1 MFQRKT
7 MNFFILILRYLI
19 LIFFVLIALFP
30 IIWLI
35 ETSLKLPK
43 QYYASPP
50 VWIPNPLT
58 FYHYKL
64 LFTTFGAIPY
74 FKNSLIIA
82 FANMVLVLM
91 VSIPAA
97 YAISRYKV
105 GGESFS
111 FWILT
116 QRMLPPIAAVIP
128 LFLLYNK
135 IGLIDQHL
143 SLILSYTIFNIPFVV
158 WMLISFFNE
167 FPVEIQEQAMVDG
180 CTELQSLILVVL
192 PIITPGLV
200 VAALF
205 CFVFSWNELM
215 MAITFTSTNAATV
228 TVLFASILQSPT
240 GVWYGEASGAAVM
253 AIVPAFVLTFFFQR
267 YIVRGLALGG
277 VKG

>member
-1 MFQRKT
+1 MFQSRKT
-7 MNFFILILRYLI
+7 ISFLILRYLV
-19 LIFFVLIALFP
+19 LIFFVLIAFFP
-30 IIWLI
+30 IFWLI
-35 ETSLKLPK
+35 ETSFKLPK

-50 VWIPNPLT
+50 AWIPNPLT
-58 FYHYKL
+58 LRHYKS

-82 FANMVLVLM
+82 FSNTILVLL
-91 VSIPAA
+91 VSVPAA

-105 GGESFS
+105 GGETFS

-116 QRMLPPIAAVIP
+116 QRMLPPVAAVIP
-128 LFLLYNK
+128 LFLLYNR

-143 SLILSYTIFNIPFVV
+143 SLILSYTIFNIPFAV
-158 WMLISFFNE
+158 WMLISFFRE

-215 MAITFTSTNAATV
+215 MALTFTRINAATV
-228 TVLFASILQSPT
+228 TVLFAGILQSPT
-240 GVWYGEASGAAVM
+240 GVWYGEAAGVAVM
-253 AIVPAFVLTFFFQR
+253 ALIPAFVLTLFFQR
-267 YIVRGLALGG
+267 YIVRGLTLGG